1 MVVSDTETGFK
12 VESEHGSVEMA
23 IQGENAF
30 GHGWHYEGDDIEG
43 AAALLLT
50 ARTELKK
57 RGFDRFMIHIPF
69 GENGLGEFWVKL
81 GAMPLFMAMEV
92 RI

>member
-1 MVVSDTETGFK
+1 MGFK

-30 GHGWHYEGDDIEG
+30 GHDWKYEGGDIEG

-50 ARTELKK
+50 ARTELRK
-57 RGFDRFMIHIPF
+57 RGHDKFMIHIPF
-69 GENGLGEFWVKL
+69 GENGLGEFWVRL
-81 GAMPLFMAMEV
+81 GAKPLFMAMEV
-92 RI
+92 GV